1 MPELWLYCRKFNG
14 TMSAKEQ
21 LLYSMYTYSV
31 TLNTAA
37 NRNNMPNADFNQ
49 WTPLQFVAE
58 MVFSW
63 TQPSRPPTGSMLSLV
78 TSGGV
83 TTVSPVN

>member
-1 MPELWLYCRKFNG
+1 MLELQLYYRKFND
-14 TMSAKEQ
+14 TLSAIEQ
-21 LLYSMYTYSV
+21 LLYSYSV

-58 MVFSW
+58 MVFGW
-63 TQPSRPPTGSMLSLV
+63 TNQSSRPPTGSMLSLV